1 MYYSHVPTIRD
12 SSSHDPCT
20 TVMYPLLEIVAHMIH
35 VLQSHMYP
43 LLEIVAHMIMAVAI
57 VCCVASGVKVQW
69 KGDISLRLYPTSVEK
84 LKPL

>member
-1 MYYSHVPTIRD
+1 MTCSDQSSGRAKTINYII
-12 SSSHDPCT
+12 PCT
-20 TVMYPLLEIVAHMIH
+20 TV
-35 VLQSHMYP
+35 MYP